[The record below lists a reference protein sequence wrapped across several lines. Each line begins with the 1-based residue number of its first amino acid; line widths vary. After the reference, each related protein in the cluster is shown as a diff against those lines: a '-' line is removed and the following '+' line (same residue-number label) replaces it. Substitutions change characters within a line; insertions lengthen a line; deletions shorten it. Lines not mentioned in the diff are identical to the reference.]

1 MKGHAV
7 FLHDDPDDRP
17 TDLFGGVTTL
27 VSGGDEPS
35 YLLLPV
41 VPQSP
46 ERIEGVRRGPVP
58 ERA

>member
-1 MKGHAV
+1 MKGHTV

-27 VSGGDEPS
+27 VSGSDEPS